1 MENRLKELCSVN
13 SEMQEKYY
21 LYCQIKKALTER
33 LRTVPA
39 YFPHFSIHDAS
50 HSSNIIKYLS
60 MLLGRDNIEKLSVSD
75 LLVLCVAAYAH
86 DISMSVSYEMIHEK
100 MTSDE
105 WKETLKKY
113 TKSQQEELADIAER
127 LLRFPDIKKDVIA
140 LDIYSD
146 VLYVIEENFRA
157 EHAKRSAKE
166 ILENS
171 DLEKLFG
178 IRMRNVLAEVCRLHG
193 CDISDV
199 MDLPYEENGIF
210 DDYIHPRFDAALLAL
225 GDLLDMDTGRF
236 DKEFLRVA
244 APMPKLSEIHKE
256 KHESVT
262 HFLVKNGMIEI
273 KSNCKS
279 LEVYRAMRDW
289 IDWIRQSTEFTS
301 VHWSEIAP
309 EKIAGAPYLNESE
322 ILLNNDVKWVEFADL
337 KFEISTKHALK
348 LLGGTNLYRSKYV
361 FVREVIQNAVD
372 ATMKRIYLTYLE
384 QYDGDKENKDDRFL
398 KWLVHEG
405 KEIINDSAIHVTL
418 SIENKRV
425 KFVIEDKG
433 IGISKD
439 DVKRIASV
447 EGKSDDERK
456 FIHTMPEFFR
466 PSGTFGIGLQSI
478 FIVADEFE
486 MITRTESEETKKITF
501 QNAKDGRGYIT
512 VSDFEKRNFVGTTLI
527 VYLNQN
533 YFTQEDLEINDF
545 GFKVR
550 PREEVIYRNLVSKVN
565 NLDSVI
571 PAIKMQ
577 QQKEEYIP
585 VIIENQA
592 KEFAEYVPQIILQYD
607 SLFADK
613 LFVKNDYLEIIC
625 MESSIS
631 YRYFDREHCCIFNA
645 FLCSNHDDKNKLSS
659 REKLRSYSN
668 YGRTIFYKNSYIES
682 DFDHG
687 YEFGRDRFH
696 SYLDYSINL
705 LSGNSEDILT
715 LERRGIKEKFKS
727 QLDDLIRQ
735 ESEIFIKHV
744 VDDLLTRHEIIKPS
758 LLLIVYQEAR
768 GYGYRFQ
775 KLSEEYK
782 KELQSLIIGGY
793 QCFENEENQKNEFCP
808 TAYELIDKELFFVR
822 RYDEKDDVACT
833 SKVTDKKFTDIMKE
847 PNVILLNMRNN
858 RDYDHPLNHKIKKQF
873 IYNINDILYEVCVA
887 VPFLRQNNDPYER
900 DSFFKLEQFL
910 KFLFTNRR
918 CIYAWPEYKNLQT
931 YINLGIRKYGHTFEK
946 QVEMQ
951 LNTEIQTLLKNELL
965 ERGYIVNCCDRY
977 LSQIVESKD
986 YQDNLKYIL
995 AEYNNST
1002 GDLEEMYQK
1011 LWQDELKLLEDERFK
1026 EVTKIIIKN
1035 IGNSGVPNS
1044 GDVFGGYFVM

>member
-21 LYCQIKKALTER
+21 LYCQIKKSLTER

-113 TKSQQEELADIAER
+113 TKSQQEDLADIAER
-127 LLRFPDIKKDVIA
+127 LLHFPDIKKDVIA

-193 CDISDV
+193 CGISDV
-199 MDLPYEENGIF
+199 MDLPYEGNGIF

-262 HFLVKNGMIEI
+262 HFLVKNRMIEI

-289 IDWIRQSTEFTS
+289 IDWIRQSTEFMS

-348 LLGGTNLYRSKYV
+348 LLGGTNLYKSKYV

-433 IGISKD
+433 IGISKG

-447 EGKSDDERK
+447 EGKSDDEMN

-512 VSDFEKRNFVGTTLI
+512 VSDFEKRNSVGTTLI

-533 YFTQEDLEINDF
+533 YFTQEDLGINDF

-550 PREEVIYRNLVSKVN
+550 PREELIYYNLISEIN
-565 NLDSVI
+565 NRPSGI
-571 PAIKMQ
+571 PAIEMERQRK
-577 QQKEEYIP
+577 EYIP
-585 VIIENQA
+585 VIIENQE
-592 KEFAEYVPQIILQYD
+592 KDYWNYVPKDTLKYE
-607 SLFADK
+607 SLFEDK
-613 LFVKNDYLEIIC
+613 LFRKEGYLEIAC
-625 MESSIS
+625 SYSSID
-631 YRYFDREHCCIFNA
+631 YHYFDREKYCIFSA
-645 FLCSNHDDKNKLSS
+645 FLCSIHDDRK
-659 REKLRSYSN
+659 KLRSKEKLKSYSN
-668 YGRTIFYKNSYIES
+668 CGRTIFYKNSYIES
-682 DFDHG
+682 GYDHG
-687 YEFGRDRFH
+687 YESGMDRFD

-705 LSGNSEDILT
+705 LSGDSEDILT
-715 LERRGIKEKFKS
+715 LERKGIKEKFRP
-727 QLDDLIRQ
+727 QLDDLIKR
-735 ESEIFIKHV
+735 EREIFIRYV
-744 VDDLLTRHEIIKPS
+744 VDALLTKHKNIKSS
-758 LLLIVYQEAR
+758 LLLIVYQAAR
-768 GYGYRFQ
+768 GCGYKYQ
-775 KLSEEYK
+775 ELSEEYK
-782 KELQSLIIGGY
+782 RELQELKIGGY
-793 QCFENEENQKNEFCP
+793 QYFEKEENQEKEFCT
-808 TAYELIDKELFFVR
+808 TAYELITKELIFIR
-822 RYDEKDDVACT
+822 RYDEMNHEKYAGKVVDSQFADVIT
-833 SKVTDKKFTDIMKE
+833 SKE
-847 PNVILLNMRNN
+847 ILLDMWKNGA
-858 RDYDHPLNHKIKKQF
+858 YDHPLNHKIKKQF
-873 IYNINDILYEVCVA
+873 IYNMDGILYEVRVA
-887 VPFLRQNNDPYER
+887 VPYLRQNDDPYER

-910 KFLFTNRR
+910 VVLFANRR
-918 CIYAWPEYKNLQT
+918 CIYAWPEYRELQT
-931 YINLGIRKYGHTFEK
+931 YVNLGLRNYGHGIEK

-951 LNTEIQTLLKNELL
+951 LDTEIRELMKTELL
-965 ERGYIVNCCDRY
+965 EYGYIENCCDRY
-977 LSQIVESKD
+977 LPLIVASET
-986 YQDNLKYIL
+986 YQENLKYIL
-995 AEYNNST
+995 AECENST
-1002 GDLEEMYQK
+1002 IDLERMYQEF
-1011 LWQDELKLLEDERFK
+1011 WEDELILLEDERFK
-1026 EVTKIIIKN
+1026 EVTKIL
-1035 IGNSGVPNS
+1035 IGKIENNVIRFR
-1044 GDVFGGYFVM
+1044 GDVFGGYFVK

>member
-193 CDISDV
+193 CGISDV

-289 IDWIRQSTEFTS
+289 IDWIRQSTEFMS

-447 EGKSDDERK
+447 EGKSDDERN

-486 MITRTESEETKKITF
+486 MITRTESEKTKKITF

-512 VSDFEKRNFVGTTLI
+512 VSDCKKRNSIGTTVT
-527 VYLNQN
+527 VYLNQE
-533 YFTQEDLEINDF
+533 YFTQEDLDISDF

-550 PREEVIYRNLVSKVN
+550 PREELIYRNLVSEVN
-565 NLDSVI
+565 NLDLEI

-625 MESSIS
+625 TDSSID
-631 YRYFDREHCCIFNA
+631 YHYFDREHCCIFNA
-645 FLCSNHDDKNKLSS
+645 FLCSNHDDKNRLSS

-715 LERRGIKEKFKS
+715 LERRGIKEKFRP

-735 ESEIFIKHV
+735 ESEIFIRYV
-744 VDDLLTRHEIIKPS
+744 VDALLTKHENIKSS
-758 LLLIVYQEAR
+758 LLLIVYQAAR
-768 GYGYRFQ
+768 GCGYKYQ
-775 KLSEEYK
+775 ELSEEYK
-782 KELQSLIIGGY
+782 RELQKLKIGGY
-793 QCFENEENQKNEFCP
+793 QYFEKEENHENEFCI
-808 TAYELIDKELFFVR
+808 TAYELITKELIFIR
-822 RYDEKDDVACT
+822 RYDEKDDVKCT
-833 SKVTDKKFTDIMKE
+833 SEVEDDNFTDIMNSSE
-847 PNVILLNMRNN
+847 TILAMQA
-858 RDYDHPLNHKIKKQF
+858 DGVFEHPLNHKIKKQF
-873 IYNINDILYEVCVA
+873 IHNIDGILYEVRVA
-887 VPFLRQNNDPYER
+887 VPYLRQNDDPYER

-910 KFLFTNRR
+910 VVLFANRR
-918 CIYAWPEYKNLQT
+918 CIYAWPEYRELQT
-931 YINLGIRKYGHTFEK
+931 YVNLGLKNYGHGIEK

-951 LNTEIQTLLKNELL
+951 LDTEIRELLKTELL
-965 ERGYIVNCCDRY
+965 EHGYIENCCDRY
-977 LSQIVESKD
+977 LPLIVASET
-986 YQDNLKYIL
+986 YQENLKYIL
-995 AEYNNST
+995 AECENST
-1002 GDLEEMYQK
+1002 IDLERMYQK
-1011 LWQDELKLLEDERFK
+1011 LWEDELKLLEDERFK
-1026 EVTKIIIKN
+1026 EVAKIL
-1035 IGNSGVPNS
+1035 IGKIHNSGL
-1044 GDVFGGYFVM
+1044 GFGGEVFGGYFVK